1 LFTAIVAMAVV
12 TTMAMPPMLRF
23 AFSRLPMSEEERA
36 RLEREDFEARAFL
49 PRVERLLV
57 AVDDSASGR
66 FASHLAGLLAAARRT
81 PTTVLHLDPKRVGV
95 ERQARHAERSGALVE
110 AAAVAGAEASAA
122 AGLSPPAGATDPVD
136 VTMRTGAS
144 DRAQSAIAAEAHKGY
159 GLLLIGS
166 EPAAIGS
173 GFAPQITRTAQGF
186 PGPFA
191 IAIARAQLRKSAA
204 APLHVLVTVSGTR
217 VSRQGAEVAIAL
229 AQASRGSVTALHVGA
244 SRAGPVWRLRF
255 GEALAPRGYADAVV
269 REITEMGEH
278 YGIEVRGAIRQSGSV
293 RNAVLRELAREPH
306 NLLVM
311 GVSPRPGDQL
321 FLGELAAEM
330 LARAATSL
338 LFVCAEPVPGAEAQ
352 APPPTASP

>member
-1 LFTAIVAMAVV
+1 
-12 TTMAMPPMLRF
+12 
-23 AFSRLPMSEEERA
+23 
-36 RLEREDFEARAFL
+36 
-49 PRVERLLV
+49 
-57 AVDDSASGR
+57 
-66 FASHLAGLLAAARRT
+66 
-81 PTTVLHLDPKRVGV
+81 
-95 ERQARHAERSGALVE
+95 LVE

-122 AGLSPPAGATDPVD
+122 AGLAPPAGATDPVD

-144 DRAQSAIAAEAHKGY
+144 DKAQSAIAAEAQKGY

-166 EPAAIGS
+166 EPAAIGNS
-173 GFAPQITRTAQGF
+173 FAPQITRTAQGF

-191 IAIARAQLRKSAA
+191 IAIARGQLRKSAA

-217 VSRQGAEVAIAL
+217 VSRQGAEVGIAL
-229 AQASRGSVTALHVGA
+229 AHASRGSVTALHVGA
-244 SRAGPVWRLRF
+244 TRPGSVWRLRF
-255 GEALAPRGYADAVV
+255 GEALAPRGYANAVV
-269 REITEMGEH
+269 REITEIGEH

-330 LARAATSL
+330 LARAGGSL
-338 LFVCAEPVPGAEAQ
+338 LFVCAEPLPGAEAE
-352 APPPTASP
+352 APPPTSSS